1 MKNLTLPGT
10 GSMIALLVFCATLLS
25 AQTHA
30 WNDAQSLKHE
40 RAEQRLLLGIYQDFS
55 KTVDGIAIREVI
67 KGKGAEAS
75 GLRAGDVIQTVD
87 GKKVTDLESLRSV
100 LTGHKA
106 DDRVSVGFLREDKQ
120 VQATVSLSTDTPT
133 FRFNRPERD
142 PCALLIGVYS
152 GLTGPD
158 GKGVKVT
165 GIIEGTPASQNDI
178 RQGDVILALDGRNT
192 NSYQELCNERDKHKP
207 GDAFRLTILRN
218 ETQMVVKARFWSCGQ
233 TPTEVVQ
240 REAPPSTDPGTLT
253 VESLELYPNPTSGPL
268 NIRFEATAMPTTVTI
283 VDAVGKTVYNNKLN
297 DFSGQFNEQL
307 NLGDQKPGVFTLS
320 IQQGEKRLTKKIVL
334 TPRA

>member
-1 MKNLTLPGT
+1 
-10 GSMIALLVFCATLLS
+10 
-25 AQTHA
+25 
-30 WNDAQSLKHE
+30 
-40 RAEQRLLLGIYQDFS
+40 
-55 KTVDGIAIREVI
+55 
-67 KGKGAEAS
+67 
-75 GLRAGDVIQTVD
+75 
-87 GKKVTDLESLRSV
+87 
-100 LTGHKA
+100 
-106 DDRVSVGFLREDKQ
+106 
-120 VQATVSLSTDTPT
+120 
-133 FRFNRPERD
+133 
-142 PCALLIGVYS
+142 
-152 GLTGPD
+152 
-158 GKGVKVT
+158 
-165 GIIEGTPASQNDI
+165 
-178 RQGDVILALDGRNT
+178 
-192 NSYQELCNERDKHKP
+192 LCNERDKHKP